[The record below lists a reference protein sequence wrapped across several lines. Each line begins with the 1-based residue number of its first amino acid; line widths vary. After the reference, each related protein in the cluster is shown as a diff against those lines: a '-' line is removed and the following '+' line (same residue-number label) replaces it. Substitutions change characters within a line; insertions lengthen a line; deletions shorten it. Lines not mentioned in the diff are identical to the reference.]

1 LEQASKGYKPRYPGP
16 RWHLIYGSYS
26 GVEKFALEELQRM
39 TQRFVPYVIGV
50 RPASD
55 QLDDDAN
62 HIVIGTVTSN
72 PQIADLVKKAL
83 LQAPAHPQGYST
95 ICIRSPRNPERRL
108 VAIAG
113 TDPNGVLYGVIEFN
127 KRLAAVAPD
136 DPALMRQALD
146 TIADFSAQDYPLIQ
160 NRGIWSWGYVIYDY
174 RLNFWNDVP
183 PANCREVIDYAH
195 SRGIQV
201 VLGFSWG
208 YDLSTLDPTSSAD
221 REVMKED
228 VLCQIAQYYQHLSVW
243 TRSTFKTSRKPRTR
257 RLAANPSR
265 NWPATG

>member
-1 LEQASKGYKPRYPGP
+1 MSQSEISRRAFLRTTAGVAGSALTAAPALLAAKGMPTAPEAAQECSTNRLEQASKGYKPRYPGP

-113 TDPNGVLYGVIEFN
+113 TDANGVLYGVIEFN

-160 NRGIWSWGYVIYDY
+160 NR
-174 RLNFWNDVP
+174 
-183 PANCREVIDYAH
+183 
-195 SRGIQV
+195 
-201 VLGFSWG
+201 
-208 YDLSTLDPTSSAD
+208 
-221 REVMKED
+221 
-228 VLCQIAQYYQHLSVW
+228 
-243 TRSTFKTSRKPRTR
+243 
-257 RLAANPSR
+257 
-265 NWPATG
+265 